1 MEYEKD
7 YWGSRRRITRGVG
20 EGLLV
25 EKEKDYLWDRRRIT
39 GGVGEGLLGE

>member
-1 MEYEKD
+1 M
-7 YWGSRRRITRGVG
+7 RRITGGVG